1 MFNSLCLCVRF
12 NMIKS
17 KLVDLIRA
25 LVSICRLDRAEDSKY
40 RQNFLTFGVG
50 PHMCVGRE
58 YAINHFIAFLSVLST
73 SADWERRITPES
85 DKIKFLPTIYQ
96 ADCLVTMAPRKVR
109 LIRDYGRLLT
119 PQPPSSFLC
128 ATT

>member
-25 LVSICRLDRAEDSKY
+25 LVIILRPDRAEDSKY

-50 PHMCVGRE
+50 LHMCR
-58 YAINHFIAFLSVLST
+58 
-73 SADWERRITPES
+73 
-85 DKIKFLPTIYQ
+85 
-96 ADCLVTMAPRKVR
+96 PRVC
-109 LIRDYGRLLT
+109 Y
-119 PQPPSSFLC
+119 QPPDCIPVDPLYLG
-128 ATT
+128 